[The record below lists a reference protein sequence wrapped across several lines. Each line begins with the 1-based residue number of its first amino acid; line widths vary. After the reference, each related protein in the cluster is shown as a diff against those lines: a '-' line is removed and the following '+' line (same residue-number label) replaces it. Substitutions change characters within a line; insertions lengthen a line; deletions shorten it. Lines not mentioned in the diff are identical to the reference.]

1 MPDVNP
7 PQSSRQ
13 PDTETPAPSKA
24 DATLLQVIGAVFWSF
39 LGVRKGTAMSR
50 DMSNIKPV
58 HVILVGVMLAAILV
72 FCLIGVVRLILHA
85 A

>member
-1 MPDVNP
+1 MSAP
-7 PQSSRQ
+7 P
-13 PDTETPAPSKA
+13 PAEIPPTEAKA
-24 DATLLQVIGAVFWSF
+24 AGFFQLVGAVFWSF